1 MTKDEQ
7 AELTLLSMVN
17 PKGRLGIDMHTG
29 LGDADL
35 DAAFDRGLSSLWFT
49 FVDLVP
55 SKNLAGEPVTVKIY
69 QLTPAGCAH
78 LDLLI
83 SRNRR
88 AQENTSGGA

>member
-7 AELTLLSMVN
+7 AELTLLSMAN

-55 SKNLAGEPVTVKIY
+55 SKHLAGESDRKD
-69 QLTPAGCAH
+69 LPANH
-78 LDLLI
+78 
-83 SRNRR
+83 SRVC
-88 AQENTSGGA
+88 SP

>member
-7 AELTLLSMVN
+7 AELTLLSMAN

-55 SKNLAGEPVTVKIY
+55 SKNLAGESDRKD
-69 QLTPAGCAH
+69 LPANP
-78 LDLLI
+78 
-83 SRNRR
+83 SRVC
-88 AQENTSGGA
+88 SP